1 VSGIKRPF
9 GSIFDMSIPPA
20 YSWIYNDPGSNSRVD
35 RDRGDNIPEASSATR
50 GAGIGPPA
58 RLSRRSRAA
67 EESPRPSGHP
77 HTSERRTHVLPL
89 HPQAPNGGT
98 APTTGRGRVRA
109 LVLTGLSMVILAAV
123 VGPTTDLLVL
133 AVIALGAAAVLGRRA
148 RRAAAAATPARSVI
162 ATGGLSPADTEAVT
176 PDFLTERLRAL
187 YDDHVEKLNLAL
199 EEGREDLA
207 REVSDSYM
215 DESLSLITGG
225 GPHPRYEFPVR

>member
-1 VSGIKRPF
+1 
-9 GSIFDMSIPPA
+9 
-20 YSWIYNDPGSNSRVD
+20 
-35 RDRGDNIPEASSATR
+35 
-50 GAGIGPPA
+50 
-58 RLSRRSRAA
+58 
-67 EESPRPSGHP
+67 
-77 HTSERRTHVLPL
+77 VLPL

>member
-1 VSGIKRPF
+1 
-9 GSIFDMSIPPA
+9 
-20 YSWIYNDPGSNSRVD
+20 
-35 RDRGDNIPEASSATR
+35 
-50 GAGIGPPA
+50 
-58 RLSRRSRAA
+58 
-67 EESPRPSGHP
+67 
-77 HTSERRTHVLPL
+77 
-89 HPQAPNGGT
+89 
-98 APTTGRGRVRA
+98 VRA

-176 PDFLTERLRAL
+176 PENLTERLRAL